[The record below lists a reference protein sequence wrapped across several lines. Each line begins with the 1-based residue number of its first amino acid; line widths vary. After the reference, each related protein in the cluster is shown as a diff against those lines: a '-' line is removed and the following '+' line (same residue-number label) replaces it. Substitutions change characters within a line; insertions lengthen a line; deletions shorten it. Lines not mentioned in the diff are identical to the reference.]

1 MGRRPTL
8 ALVAVGVSV
17 IALVGACGGGTR
29 EEPVAHGSARS
40 GVGPAA
46 REVCSAMVR
55 ESVPASVGLPL
66 AREPVSS
73 VRGDVFSCRYSF
85 EGGALDLSVRDLHTL
100 REARGRR
107 GCTLRACRGWLH
119 EIRRFRRRD
128 EGRDDPDRRRHR
140 PAECRDRA
148 GQRRDRRG
156 GHRLALLVAGRRT
169 TPAPHTRELCRAV
182 GRLMTV
188 QRTEGVP
195 GSCTADVRSADWFS
209 VRWSGS
215 VW

>member
-100 REARGRR
+100 REAR
-107 GCTLRACRGWLH
+107 
-119 EIRRFRRRD
+119 EYF
-128 EGRDDPDRRRHR
+128 
-140 PAECRDRA
+140 
-148 GQRRDRRG
+148 
-156 GHRLALLVAGRRT
+156 
-169 TPAPHTRELCRAV
+169 RELR
-182 GRLMTV
+182 GR
-188 QRTEGVP
+188 EGGEVALS
-195 GSCTADVRSADWFS
+195 GLAAGGFTRSD
-209 VRWSGS
+209 GS
-215 VW
+215 VVAMKDAMILTVDATDLPNAGTERVNVGIDVAATVLHCW